1 MRLVFIGALLLT
13 LLPMQALANAGDLDL
28 SANVFIKHV
37 KRTEWYSQEMGYVSY
52 VESPDHIG
60 LRYGLDEY
68 RNIGASFGTNSLGNK
83 SLLLMGELHYPLHR
97 YVKAGIMVGLA
108 NGYEPWSSNG
118 LRFIGGPS
126 LRVLTPYLGVTATL
140 YGTEALTL
148 NVDFPLR
155 THLRH

>member
-1 MRLVFIGALLLT
+1 MRLLMLAST
-13 LLPMQALANAGDLDL
+13 LAIMPLQAHAEAGDIDL

-37 KRTEWYSQEMGYVSY
+37 KRTEWYSREMGYLPY

-68 RNIGASFGTNSLGNK
+68 RNIGVSYGTNSLGNQ
-83 SLLLMGELHYPLHR
+83 SLLLMAELHYPFHR
-97 YVKAGIMVGLA
+97 YLKAGVMVGLA

-126 LRVLTPYLGVTATL
+126 LRVLTPYLGATVTL
-140 YGTEALTL
+140 YGTEALTV